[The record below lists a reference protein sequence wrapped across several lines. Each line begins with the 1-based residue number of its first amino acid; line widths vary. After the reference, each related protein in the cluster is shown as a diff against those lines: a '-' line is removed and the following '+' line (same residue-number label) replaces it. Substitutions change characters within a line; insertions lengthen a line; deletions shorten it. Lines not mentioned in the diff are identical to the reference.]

1 MQKYFIKIMF
11 ILLLGITIIIM
22 INKKNHHCTSKNQ
35 SPLSSWESA
44 KETLDYY
51 EAFKIKKLFSTRL
64 KRSAEEQLIPK
75 IKTTATRLEKIK
87 NYIFSEPINPA
98 LLPTDLL
105 EKEKEEINK
114 LKKNWGLSLGYLNE
128 DKDKFISEELK
139 KCDEYQSQ
147 LNILLKIKSFEQ
159 QKLVLEEQLETKAKE
174 LDRKTN
180 KAEIKKL
187 QDEISEIVGE
197 IGKINVEFQNLEAT
211 RIMYQN
217 MLTRAE
223 NYKKILEEQ
232 YEIDKKKYKDSI
244 ISKLNSLYEIS
255 SAEG

>member
-1 MQKYFIKIMF
+1 MQKYFIKIMV
-11 ILLLGITIIIM
+11 ILLLGITIMIM
-22 INKKNHHCTSKNQ
+22 IHKNHHCTSKNQ

-75 IKTTATRLEKIK
+75 IKITAACLEKIK
-87 NYIFSEPINPA
+87 NYIFSEPINPT
-98 LLPTDLL
+98 LLPTDLS
-105 EKEKEEINK
+105 EQEQEEINK
-114 LKKNWGLSLGYLNE
+114 FKNSWGLCLGYLNE
-128 DKDKFISEELK
+128 DKDKFISEEQK

-147 LNILLKIKSFEQ
+147 LNILPKMKSFEQ
-159 QKLVLEEQLETKAKE
+159 QKLVLEEQLETKEKE

-197 IGKINVEFQNLEAT
+197 IGKINVEIQNLEAI

-244 ISKLNSLYEIS
+244 IYKLNKLYDIT

>member
-1 MQKYFIKIMF
+1 
-11 ILLLGITIIIM
+11 
-22 INKKNHHCTSKNQ
+22 
-35 SPLSSWESA
+35 
-44 KETLDYY
+44 
-51 EAFKIKKLFSTRL
+51 
-64 KRSAEEQLIPK
+64 
-75 IKTTATRLEKIK
+75 TRLEKIK

-244 ISKLNSLYEIS
+244 IYKLNSLYEIS

>member
-1 MQKYFIKIMF
+1 MQKYFIKIMV

-22 INKKNHHCTSKNQ
+22 IHKNHHCTSKNQ
-35 SPLSSWESA
+35 SPLSSWESE

-75 IKTTATRLEKIK
+75 IKITATRLEKIK

-105 EKEKEEINK
+105 EKEEINK
-114 LKKNWGLSLGYLNE
+114 LKKNWVLSLGYLNE
-128 DKDKFISEELK
+128 DKDKFISEEQK

-147 LNILLKIKSFEQ
+147 LNILPKIKSFEQ
-159 QKLVLEEQLETKAKE
+159 QKLVLEEQLETKEKE

-197 IGKINVEFQNLEAT
+197 IGKINVEIQNLEAI

-223 NYKKILEEQ
+223 NYKTILEEQ

-244 ISKLNSLYEIS
+244 IYKLNKLYDIT

>member
-1 MQKYFIKIMF
+1 
-11 ILLLGITIIIM
+11 M

-105 EKEKEEINK
+105 EKEKE
-114 LKKNWGLSLGYLNE
+114 
-128 DKDKFISEELK
+128 
-139 KCDEYQSQ
+139 
-147 LNILLKIKSFEQ
+147 
-159 QKLVLEEQLETKAKE
+159 
-174 LDRKTN
+174 
-180 KAEIKKL
+180 
-187 QDEISEIVGE
+187 
-197 IGKINVEFQNLEAT
+197 
-211 RIMYQN
+211 
-217 MLTRAE
+217 
-223 NYKKILEEQ
+223 
-232 YEIDKKKYKDSI
+232 
-244 ISKLNSLYEIS
+244 
-255 SAEG
+255 